1 MVIFCIVII
10 ICILVLFSN
19 LTKLRRETDDIKFT
33 LGKNTTENNA
43 LRKEI
48 DELKKVLVGK
58 NITTETFEA
67 PQKENRPWEVETIPK
82 PVKEIV
88 PEEQNLP
95 IAIVE
100 EIAVVENTANEEII
114 KEEVTIQLPETVA
127 PVHFERKSAPV
138 LEKEVAFEQP
148 IKEESSF
155 SILLKNIEKQFADNW
170 TGILGTAIMV
180 LGIGYLSIYTAL
192 KVEPLFRVL
201 ILWLYS
207 GLLVGSYYVLQKK
220 EKWTKTG
227 LWLRS
232 AGASLFLFGCFGASQ
247 IPALAF
253 ITNNYAGYALIGLG
267 ISLNLYVGYI
277 IKQQTFLS
285 LHVILSILVLCVI
298 PEKMLITFILA
309 AITSTT
315 GIILSYKEKWEY
327 HLLIVIIAFII
338 FDIWFNAEGS
348 TLSATQNIIAILG
361 IITVAG
367 SCMFMQYRS
376 VYENTRFEKSAFI
389 THLTNWILFA
399 LGLILHSTGSPF
411 KTFVLFAGAIIC
423 FIIALR
429 ARKRKIYWLY
439 HLDGMVAFVL
449 FALSIIMLND
459 WNIGIDIIACILY
472 LTTAVCLFVV
482 YSQKEILLYKIFL
495 GINHFLAVALIVF
508 SVLMISNSLEPSKI
522 TNITFSIISLTVIS
536 LGVAVF
542 SAFKKDFLSIDA
554 LFGSNELSLNGV
566 LSLVLSVF
574 VVLNWNSIYGN
585 SFYYVLI
592 SIALIWC
599 FLKMKLDTKTFDIGR
614 LFFFGSSLFVG
625 IILLNVQEKSY
636 LDVTLAFAF
645 LSVSVFNWTVPRFYN
660 NNTFLIRFLSV
671 LGINALLLVLS
682 FKYLS
687 QHQILQIFSL
697 FGIALLNHEFLW
709 FTFKTKK
716 LENDN
721 QTLLYIF
728 YFVFIG
734 IGSLLFLNHSPNLD
748 NSEIGLTCLGITII
762 ESYALFAKR
771 LRNASN
777 ETIGGWKNFNLLNS
791 EFVLFNALLFGFAC
805 LKIDYTTVYL
815 LGLAIIS
822 FIAFTKFEEFKRYSI
837 YSFIIVLGGIIATL
851 FLAIANLQTTDKTL
865 IYIVQISSIFL
876 SAVYSYL
883 QYTSEKGNSK
893 TFASTLNY
901 IQNIWIILLLF
912 IQVETSYL
920 PLCLMV
926 LALVNYGLIASNRIK
941 ISLYNAPIIG
951 MLGIAISVF
960 HSISKLNNFE
970 IIDWLLQLGSV
981 GLAIVLV
988 VLLHKKSKI
997 VLYNADQVILN
1008 IWVSVIMFSQLD
1020 HKWLLV
1026 YWAITAIVN
1035 VFLYHKKIS
1044 KEKSI
1049 SIIYYLLANIHLGI
1063 LSFNFY
1069 EARFLPIYLLIF
1081 ALLGIYV
1088 YLAYKWMEA
1097 FKLKNSLLIYT
1108 ATLSIGCFLFL
1119 TFDKGILTF
1128 FWILEALGLLILGI
1142 ILKEKYF
1149 RYVSLSLVGIC
1160 VIRLMFFDLS
1170 NTDFLIRALVLVGV
1184 GVVLI
1189 IMNSLFKKYKDRFD

>member
-1 MVIFCIVII
+1 MILFSIGIV
-10 ICILVLFSN
+10 ICILALFNSFI
-19 LTKLRRETDDIKFT
+19 KLRRETDDIKFT
-33 LGKNTTENNA
+33 LGKNGAENSA

-48 DELKKVLVGK
+48 EDLKKALEGK
-58 NITTETFEA
+58 NISTETVITA
-67 PQKENRPWEVETIPK
+67 QKEIRPWEVETFPEPI
-82 PVKEIV
+82 KEIV
-88 PEEQNLP
+88 PEELSIP
-95 IAIVE
+95 IPVVE
-100 EIAVVENTANEEII
+100 ETLVIEIS
-114 KEEVTIQLPETVA
+114 ETIEPA
-127 PVHFERKSAPV
+127 HSERKTTPV
-138 LEKEVAFEQP
+138 FEKQVTFEQP
-148 IKEESSF
+148 IQTIKEESTF
-155 SILLKNIEKQFADNW
+155 SIFIKNIEKQFADNW

-207 GLLVGSYYVLQKK
+207 GLLVGSYYLLQKK

-253 ITNNYAGYALIGLG
+253 ITNDYAGYALIGLG
-267 ISLNLYVGYI
+267 IALNLYVGYI

-285 LHVILSILVLCVI
+285 LHVILSILILCVI

-327 HLLIVIIAFII
+327 HLLIVILAFII
-338 FDIWFNAEGS
+338 FDIWFNAESS

-367 SCMFMQYRS
+367 SCMFMQYRT

-389 THLTNWILFA
+389 THLINWILFG
-399 LGLILHSTGSPF
+399 LGLILHSTGSRF

-429 ARKRKIYWLY
+429 ARKKKIYWLY
-439 HLDGMVAFVL
+439 HLDGMVAFIL

-472 LTTAVCLFVV
+472 LTTAVSLFLVH
-482 YSQKEILLYKIFL
+482 SQKEALLHKIFL
-495 GINHFLAVALIVF
+495 GINHFLAVALIIF

-522 TNITFSIISLTVIS
+522 TNVTVSIISLTVIS
-536 LGVAVF
+536 LVVAII
-542 SAFKKDFLSIDA
+542 SASKKDLFTVDA
-554 LFGSNELSLNGV
+554 LFGGKEQSLNGI
-566 LSLVLSVF
+566 LSIIFSVF
-574 VVLNWNSIYGN
+574 VLLNWNSIYGN

-592 SIALIWC
+592 ALALIWC
-599 FLKMKLDTKTFDIGR
+599 FLKMKLDSKTFDIGR
-614 LFFFGSSLFVG
+614 LLFFGLSIIIG
-625 IILLNVQEKSY
+625 ILLINTQEKSY
-636 LDVTLAFAF
+636 LDWAFALAL
-645 LSVSVFNWTVPRFYN
+645 LSVTVFNWFAPRFY

-671 LGINALLLVLS
+671 LGINALLLTLS
-682 FKYLS
+682 YKYLS
-687 QHQILQIFSL
+687 QHHILQIFSL

-709 FTFKTKK
+709 ITFKRKK
-716 LENDN
+716 LDNDN

-728 YFVFIG
+728 YFLFIG
-734 IGSLLFLNHSPNLD
+734 IGSISFLNYSFRLG
-748 NSEIGLTCLGITII
+748 NSEIGLTCLGISII
-762 ESYALFAKR
+762 EGYVLFAQR
-771 LRNASN
+771 LRNTSN
-777 ETIGGWKNFNLLNS
+777 ETIGGWKSFNLLNS
-791 EFVLFNALLFGFAC
+791 EFILFNALLFGFAC
-805 LKIDYTTVYL
+805 LKIEYTTVYL
-815 LGLAIIS
+815 FGLAIIT
-822 FIAFTKFEEFKRYSI
+822 FFGFKKFEEFKRYYI
-837 YSFIIVLGGIIATL
+837 YSFIIVLMGVIAT
-851 FLAIANLQTTDKTL
+851 FYLAIEKTTSDKTL
-865 IYIVQISSIFL
+865 IYIVQTISILL
-876 SAVYSYL
+876 SVGYSYL
-883 QYTSEKGNSK
+883 QYKSEKENSK

-912 IQVETSYL
+912 IQVETTYL
-920 PLCLMV
+920 SICLMV
-926 LALVNYGLIASNRIK
+926 LALLNYGLITSNRIK
-941 ISLYNAPIIG
+941 ISLYNAPLIG
-951 MLGIAISVF
+951 IVGIFISVF
-960 HSISKLNNFE
+960 YSVIKLNNFGA
-970 IIDWLLQLGSV
+970 IDWILQLGSV
-981 GLAIVLV
+981 GLAITLL
-988 VLLHKKSKI
+988 VLLHKKAKI
-997 VLYNADQVILN
+997 VLYNADQIILN
-1008 IWVSVIMFSQLD
+1008 IWVSIIMFSQLD

-1035 VFLYHKKIS
+1035 LFLYHKKIS

-1049 SIIYYLLANIHLGI
+1049 SMVYYLLANLHLGI

-1069 EARFLPIYLLIF
+1069 EPRFLPIYLLIF
-1081 ALLGIYV
+1081 ALLGLYV
-1088 YLAYKWMEA
+1088 FLAYKWMEA

-1108 ATLSIGCFLFL
+1108 ATLSIGCFLYL

-1128 FWILEALGLLILGI
+1128 FWVLEALGLLILGI

>member
-1 MVIFCIVII
+1 MILFSIGIV
-10 ICILVLFSN
+10 ICILALFNSFI
-19 LTKLRRETDDIKFT
+19 KLKRETDDIKFT

-48 DELKKVLVGK
+48 EELKKALQG
-58 NITTETFEA
+58 NHIPNETFEA
-67 PQKENRPWEVETIPK
+67 PAKENRPWEVETFPEPI
-82 PVKEIV
+82 KEFV
-88 PEEQNLP
+88 PEELFTP
-95 IAIVE
+95 TTIVE
-100 EIAVVENTANEEII
+100 ETTVIENPIPVTNEE
-114 KEEVTIQLPETVA
+114 EVIMVLPETVA
-127 PVHFERKSAPV
+127 PVHFERKSAAV
-138 LEKEVAFEQP
+138 LEKEIAFEP
-148 IKEESSF
+148 PLKEESSF

-207 GLLVGSYYVLQKK
+207 GLLVGSYYALQKK

-253 ITNNYAGYALIGLG
+253 ITNDYAGYGLIGLG
-267 ISLNLYVGYI
+267 IALNLYVGYI

-376 VYENTRFEKSAFI
+376 VYENTHFEKSAFI
-389 THLTNWILFA
+389 THLINWILFG
-399 LGLILHSTGSPF
+399 LGLILHSTGSRF
-411 KTFVLFAGAIIC
+411 KTFVLFTGAIIC

-429 ARKRKIYWLY
+429 ARKKKIYWLY
-439 HLDGMVAFVL
+439 HLDGMVAFIL

-472 LTTAVCLFVV
+472 LATAVCLFVV
-482 YSQKEILLYKIFL
+482 YSQKETLLHKIFL
-495 GINHFLAVALIVF
+495 GINHFLAVALIIF

-522 TNITFSIISLTVIS
+522 TNVTFSIISLTVIS
-536 LGVAVF
+536 LSIAVI
-542 SAFKKDFLSIDA
+542 SAMKKDYLTIDA
-554 LFGSNELSLNGV
+554 LFGSKELSLNGV
-566 LSLVLSVF
+566 LSVVLSTF
-574 VVLNWNSIYGN
+574 VLLNWNSIYGN
-585 SFYYVLI
+585 SFYYALI
-592 SIALIWC
+592 STAFIWC
-599 FLKMKLDTKTFDIGR
+599 FLKMKFDSKTFDIGR
-614 LFFFGSSLFVG
+614 LFFFGSSLFIG
-625 IILLNVQEKSY
+625 IILLNVPEKTY
-636 LDVTLAFAF
+636 LDGTLALAF
-645 LSVSVFNWTVPRFYN
+645 LFVSFFNWTVPRFY

-671 LGINALLLVLS
+671 LGINALLLTLS
-682 FKYLS
+682 YKYLS
-687 QHQILQIFSL
+687 QHHILQIFSL

-709 FTFKTKK
+709 ITFKRKK
-716 LENDN
+716 LDNDN

-728 YFVFIG
+728 YFLFIG
-734 IGSLLFLNHSPNLD
+734 IGSLLFVNYSFGLG

-762 ESYALFAKR
+762 EGYVLFAKK
-771 LRNASN
+771 LRNTAN

-791 EFVLFNALLFGFAC
+791 EFILFNALLFGFAC
-805 LKIDYTTVYL
+805 LKIEYTTVYL
-815 LGLAIIS
+815 FALAIIT
-822 FIAFTKFEEFKRYSI
+822 FLGFKKFEEFKRYYI
-837 YSFIIVLGGIIATL
+837 YSFIIVVGGIMATL
-851 FLAIANLQTTDKTL
+851 YLALSNLQTADKTL
-865 IYIVQISSIFL
+865 IYVVQTIGVLL
-876 SAVYSYL
+876 SVGYSYL
-883 QYTSEKGNSK
+883 QHTSEKQNSK
-893 TFASTLNY
+893 TFLSTLNY
-901 IQNIWIILLLF
+901 IQNAWIIILLF
-912 IQVETSYL
+912 IQVETLYL

-951 MLGIAISVF
+951 MLGVIVSVF
-960 HSISKLNNFE
+960 YSVIKLNNFG
-970 IIDWLLQLGSV
+970 IIDWILQLGSV
-981 GLAIVLV
+981 GLAIALL
-988 VLLHKKSKI
+988 VLLHKKAKI
-997 VLYNADQVILN
+997 VLFNAEQIILN

-1035 VFLYHKKIS
+1035 LFLYHKKIS

-1049 SIIYYLLANIHLGI
+1049 SIIYYLLANIHLAF

-1069 EARFLPIYLLIF
+1069 EPRFLPIYLLIF
-1081 ALLGIYV
+1081 ALLGV
-1088 YLAYKWMEA
+1088 YDFLAYKWMEA

-1108 ATLSIGCFLFL
+1108 ATLSIGCFLYL

-1128 FWILEALGLLILGI
+1128 FWVLEALGLLILGI